1 MTRTALASLFALAL
15 AAGAA
20 QAQAPRDGTAAAPA
34 GDVVGGGGASTIT
47 YSRAAAERLKPV
59 QAHGIDLGAASGVA
73 YYTVE
78 RDGFRVV
85 ATLAQ
90 EGQDGAP
97 VRVEAVLAPGQSVV
111 LSTPRG
117 AGIPPDAVEISR
129 HADTVLVRQAAAA
142 VTN

>member
-1 MTRTALASLFALAL
+1 MTKRTAAVASLFALAL
-15 AAGAA
+15 AAGAIQA
-20 QAQAPRDGTAAAPA
+20 QAQAPLADH
-34 GDVVGGGGASTIT
+34 VVGGAGGNSAIA
-47 YSRAAAERLKPV
+47 YSPAAAERLKPV

-85 ATLAQ
+85 VTLVQRA
-90 EGQDGAP
+90 EDAAVP
-97 VRVEAVLAPGQSVV
+97 VRFEAVLAPGQSVV

-117 AGIPPDAVEISR
+117 AGSPPDAVEISR

>member
-1 MTRTALASLFALAL
+1 MNTRHIIVAALAL
-15 AAGAA
+15 A
-20 QAQAPRDGTAAAPA
+20 T
-34 GDVVGGGGASTIT
+34 
-47 YSRAAAERLKPV
+47 L
-59 QAHGIDLGAASGVA
+59 SGVAHADGLQPVESRNINLGEVSGIA

-90 EGQDGAP
+90 GEAATP
-97 VRVEAVLAPGQSVV
+97 VRFEAVLAPGQSVV

-117 AGIPPDAVEISR
+117 VGAAADAIEIGR
-129 HADTVLVRQAAAA
+129 ENNTMFVRQAAA